1 MSKSGSRFVAAATAI
16 ARGTVLFTSTA
27 ALVFAVAAVLGRP
40 ASAEDMHP
48 IAVDGEFG
56 DWADVPSYTD
66 PVDDTHDTETDQP
79 DGVPLYVQHEDVD
92 LVEYKFTHDA
102 ENLYAYFRATGVIG
116 RTKYVSEGAGGRY
129 YVIVTIDVDDDDVT
143 GYWLHE
149 GGYYPTSA
157 GYDMNMEVEFYNGAF
172 NTGHYLNHGC
182 LNEVEYKLAQVDQA
196 NGIVDVR
203 PGTYDWYT
211 QWVWWDTPQGNPG
224 EIVLPDGSS
233 TIIWVKDRGPVYQ
246 GIIEIALS
254 PDGHEAEMVAPFRGF
269 MKYPDG
275 TPILA
280 LGETIDVSLSLE
292 ASGELAAGGAWA
304 SDTAEPIAGY
314 YLGTQIAPATFE
326 LTTAVVGNGST
337 VPVPGIHE
345 YTEGTVVSVS
355 ASADPGWY
363 FDHWEGSLSGSQN
376 PADVLMNA
384 PKAVSAVFIEGSRP
398 EDINQDG
405 SVNAVDVQLAINGA
419 LSLPVEFNCD
429 VNRDGAVNAV
439 DVQQTINAVLALD

>member
-1 MSKSGSRFVAAATAI
+1 MSTSGPWFLAAATAI
-16 ARGTVLFTSTA
+16 ARGTVLFTSKA
-27 ALVFAVAAVLGRP
+27 ALVFVTVAAFGP
-40 ASAEDMHP
+40 PSFADDMHP
-48 IAVDGEFG
+48 IAVDGEFE
-56 DWADVPSYTD
+56 DWADVPSRTD
-66 PVDDTHDTETDQP
+66 PVDDTHDTDTDQP
-79 DGVPLYVQHEDVD
+79 DGVPTYVQHEDVD
-92 LVEYKFTHDA
+92 LVEYKFTHDE

-116 RTKYVSEGAGGRY
+116 RTKYVSEGTGGRY
-129 YVIVTIDVDDDDVT
+129 YVIVTIDVDNDDST

-182 LNEVEYKLAQVDQA
+182 LDESEFNAAQFDQA

-233 TIIWVKDRGPVYQ
+233 TIIWVKDKGPVYQ
-246 GIIEIALS
+246 GVIEIALS

-269 MKYPDG
+269 MKYPGG
-275 TPILA
+275 TPIMA
-280 LGETIDVSLSLE
+280 LEKKIDISLSLE
-292 ASGELAAGGAWA
+292 ASGELAAGAAWA

-314 YLGTQIAPATFE
+314 VLGTQMAPAMFE
-326 LTTAVVGNGST
+326 LTTSVVGAGSLL
-337 VPVPGIHE
+337 PAPGLHE
-345 YTEGTVVSVS
+345 YAEGTVVFVS

-363 FDHWEGSLSGSQN
+363 FDHWEGSLSGRQT
-376 PADVLMNA
+376 PAEVLMDG
-384 PKAVSAVFIEGSRP
+384 PKAVTAVFIEGSRP
-398 EDINQDG
+398 EDIDHDG
-405 SVNAVDVQLAINGA
+405 TVNAVDVQLAINGA
-419 LSLPVEFNCD
+419 LELPVGYNCD

-439 DVQQTINAVLALD
+439 DVQQTINAALAPD